1 MKKKILIKETI
12 KLLGTRGVK
21 YLIFAVV
28 SSIVIAIIELS
39 MSIIIQLLLI
49 SFGLLSE
56 EVKFLTFSTPKIS
69 LLNISIIL
77 IVIAIIRFIVQLTTT
92 QTASFLKEYIF
103 LKLRR
108 FSIYRILYESSEEVK
123 NSSAIN
129 FKISELYSK
138 SSEFIAFFTNALCM
152 LVQTSILLCILYL
165 VAWKEAF
172 IATIGV
178 ALIGLIVFK
187 INHLVAKNAKQVPTQ
202 QIKLN
207 EGIEK
212 ISRNFLFIK
221 LMKKRDEEYN
231 EIAEALKEYSA
242 KSTSAYFY
250 SNLATQTGPFLGILL
265 LVCIISIS
273 IGLFHTNGATLI
285 SFIYLLSRF
294 VQSLSIFSGYYG
306 NANTF
311 FPQYKLSLMSINS
324 NFNLATKESFDRI
337 RLNGYRKSFKKNI
350 TNHSLANEKSEFQPS
365 PTITF
370 TNVTFA
376 YPNSLPIFE
385 NLTMTFEKGSQIGL
399 IGASGTG
406 KSTLLFLLTGLLQP
420 NSGQASIDNMPPWEY
435 VSQKNIR
442 IGYVGAEPYLIKGT
456 IKDNLCYG
464 VSKEINDLEI
474 LNILDKVSLSSIIKE
489 KGLSY
494 VIAEDQSGLSAGQK
508 QRICLA
514 RALLN
519 EPALLILDE
528 ATANLDEEN
537 EYLIAKIL
545 AEIKSKC
552 TTVIVSHRAGI
563 LKFAD
568 KIIDLTS
575 LKSV

>member
-1 MKKKILIKETI
+1 MKKIFLIKETV
-12 KLLGTRGVK
+12 KLLGSRGIK
-21 YLIFAVV
+21 YLIFAIF
-28 SSIVIAIIELS
+28 SSIGIAIIELS

-49 SFGLLSE
+49 SFGLLSV
-56 EVKFLTFSTPKIS
+56 EVKVLSFSIPNIS

-92 QTASFLKEYIF
+92 QTASFLKEYLF

-108 FSIYRILYESSEEVK
+108 FSIYRILYDSSDEVK

-138 SSEFIAFFTNALCM
+138 SGDFIAFFTSALCM
-152 LVQTSILLCILYL
+152 LVQSAILLCILYI
-165 VAWKEAF
+165 VAWKEAI

-178 ALIGLIVFK
+178 GLIGLIVFK
-187 INHLVAKNAKQVPTQ
+187 INNLVAKNAKQVPAQ

-221 LMKKRDEEYN
+221 LMKKRDEEYS
-231 EIAEALKEYSA
+231 EITEALKEYSA

-294 VQSLSIFSGYYG
+294 VQSLSIFSGYFG

-324 NFNLATKESFDRI
+324 NFKIASKESTDRI
-337 RLNGYRKSFKKNI
+337 HLNGYRRKSKKIVPN
-350 TNHSLANEKSEFQPS
+350 NFMANKKSEFQIS

-370 TNVTFA
+370 SNVTFA

-385 NLTMTFEKGSQIGL
+385 NLNMTFEKGSQIGL

-420 NSGQASIDNMPPWEY
+420 ISGKASIDNMPPWEY

-442 IGYVGAEPYLIKGT
+442 IGYVGAEPFLIKGT

-464 VSKEINDLEI
+464 ISKEINDRDIIDI
-474 LNILDKVSLSSIIKE
+474 LNKVSLTKIIEE

-494 VIAEDQSGLSAGQK
+494 EIAEDQSGLSAGQK

-537 EYLIAKIL
+537 EFLIAKIL
-545 AEIKSKC
+545 AEIKTKC

-568 KIIDLTS
+568 KIIDLKS